1 MALKRELGLSDAV
14 LLVVGNVVGAGIFT
28 TSGFLAGEVPQPLWF
43 VGIWILG
50 GLLTLCGALTYAE
63 LAGMFPRTGGDYQ
76 FLKEAYG
83 TWAGFLL
90 GWVNF
95 WIIIPGSLAA
105 LSLALVGYL
114 KPCVASSGTVVQG
127 GLPLLVIALLAAV
140 NYRGVRWGGITQD
153 FFTLGTL
160 VLLGAFVLAGIV
172 WGNGNWGHFSMPP
185 VEAWSVAG
193 LFGPAMIA
201 VIFTYS
207 GWFASAYV
215 GEEVRDPERNVPW
228 SLIWGTLIVTLFYTL
243 MNIVYLYAVPLAEMK
258 GAVNVGQLTAGRL
271 FPPVFSLAVSLA
283 IILAIVSSI
292 NATLLAGARIFYAM
306 AEDRIF
312 WGWLK
317 QLHPRF
323 QTPHRAIVSQ
333 ALLAGALVSLGTF
346 EQLLSYVVLTMLLAS
361 IATGAAQPILRWQR
375 PGIGRPYRTWGY
387 PVTPLIF
394 TAAYIWIAWQ
404 ITWEKPATSLLGL
417 AITLSGLP
425 FYFYWISKR
434 KQAKP

>member
-114 KPCVASSGTVVQG
+114 KPFVGSSGTVLQG

-140 NYRGVRWGGITQD
+140 NYRGVRWGGLTQD

-185 VEAWSVAG
+185 GGAWSAAG

-215 GEEVRDPERNVPW
+215 GEEVRDPERNVPR

-243 MNIVYLYAVPLAEMK
+243 VNMVYLYAVPLAEMK
-258 GAVNVGQLTAGRL
+258 GALNVGQLTAGRL

-333 ALLAGALVSLGTF
+333 ALLAGVLVMLGSF
-346 EQLLSYVVLTMLLAS
+346 EQLLGYVVLIMLLAS
-361 IATGAAQPILRWQR
+361 IAAGAAQPILRWRR
-375 PGIGRPYRTWGY
+375 PGVGRPYRTWGY
-387 PVTPLIF
+387 PLTPLLF
-394 TAAYIWIAWQ
+394 VAAYLWIAWQ
-404 ITWEKPATSLLGL
+404 ITWGKPSTSLLGL
-417 AITLSGLP
+417 AIALSGLP
-425 FYFYWISKR
+425 FYFFWAGKK
-434 KQAKP
+434 KQANS